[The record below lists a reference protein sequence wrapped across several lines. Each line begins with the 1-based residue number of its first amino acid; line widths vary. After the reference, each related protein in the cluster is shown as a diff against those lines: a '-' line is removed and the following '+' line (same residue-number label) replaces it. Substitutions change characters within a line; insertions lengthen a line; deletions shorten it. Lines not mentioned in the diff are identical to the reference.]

1 MSPLNV
7 PGSQPFD
14 LSIYVSLA
22 FLFGIAA
29 QFRAMD
35 GHTLLRSLVAAFE
48 RRLGIVMAVAA
59 VTFLFSPFL
68 LNDVLILILTPV
80 VIQYAR
86 HNSID
91 PVPLIV
97 AEVTLTNVSS
107 SLTPIGNPQN
117 ILLWTASGI
126 SFGGFVAGTWVLVL
140 LSAALSAVALV
151 PFARRAGKAK
161 ESPLPIKSAY
171 PVLYLLLV
179 VAVPLLADL
188 VGVKPYVSLGIAF
201 GLGFPFT
208 FRVLRQVLKEFD
220 VRALAV
226 LYVFITAVG
235 LASLEFAPSL
245 ASAVAPVADG
255 VQPYTGIFMG
265 AASNI
270 ISNVPATQLVL
281 NTAHVSAVVAPKL
294 AVAAGLAGNLGP
306 VASFANLLALQIAA
320 RNGVPVKRT
329 LLLQLAVGLVSF
341 LPALL

>member
-1 MSPLNV
+1 MV
-7 PGSQPFD
+7 VATSQPFD
-14 LSIYVSLA
+14 PSIYVSLA

-29 QFRAMD
+29 QFKAMD
-35 GHTLLRSLVAAFE
+35 GYKLLRSLVATFE
-48 RRLGIVMAVAA
+48 RKLGIVMAVAA

-117 ILLWTASGI
+117 ILLWTASGV
-126 SFGGFVAGTWVLVL
+126 SFGGFVAGAWLLVF
-140 LSAALSAVALV
+140 LSAALSAVALA
-151 PFARRAGKAK
+151 PFARRAGRAR
-161 ESPLPIKSAY
+161 ETPGPITSVFPA
-171 PVLYLLLV
+171 LYLALV

-188 VGVKPYVSLGIAF
+188 VGVKPYVALGIAF

-208 FRVLRQVLKEFD
+208 LRVLRQVLKEFD
-220 VRALAV
+220 FRALAV
-226 LYVFITAVG
+226 LYLFIAAVS
-235 LASLEFAPSL
+235 LATLVFAPSL
-245 ASAVAPVADG
+245 SSAVSPVAEG

-265 AASNI
+265 AVSNL

-281 NTAHVSAVVAPKL
+281 NTAHVSAYVAPKL

-306 VASFANLLALQIAA
+306 IASFANLLALQIAA
-320 RNGVPVKRT
+320 RNGVPVRRT
-329 LLLQLAVGLVSF
+329 LLLQIAVGLVSF
-341 LPALL
+341 LPALI

>member
-1 MSPLNV
+1 MNV
-7 PGSQPFD
+7 AGSQPFD

-29 QFRAMD
+29 QFRAM
-35 GHTLLRSLVAAFE
+35 GGYSLLTSLVATFE

-59 VTFLFSPFL
+59 VAFLFSPFL

-80 VIQYAR
+80 VIQYAK

-117 ILLWTASGI
+117 ILLWTASGV
-126 SFGGFVAGTWVLVL
+126 SFGGFVAGTWLLVF
-140 LSAALSAVALV
+140 LSAALSAAALV
-151 PFARRAGKAK
+151 PFARRAGRAR
-161 ESPLPIKSAY
+161 ETPMRITSVIPA
-171 PVLYLLLV
+171 LYLSMV

-188 VGVKPYVSLGIAF
+188 DGIRPYVALGIAF

-220 VRALAV
+220 LRALAV
-226 LYVFITAVG
+226 LYVFITAIG
-235 LASLEFAPSL
+235 IASLLFASSL
-245 ASAVAPVADG
+245 ASAVAPVAAG
-255 VQPYTGIFMG
+255 AQPYTGLFMG
-265 AASNI
+265 AVSNV

-281 NTAHVSAVVAPKL
+281 NTAQVSAAVAPKL

-306 VASFANLLALQIAA
+306 VASFANLLALQIAM
-320 RNGVPVKRT
+320 RSGVPAKRT
-329 LLLQLAVGLVSF
+329 LLLQLAVGIVSF
-341 LPALL
+341 LPALV